1 MRRMPNTAGVV
12 FLVQDR
18 DFRFL
23 AFFNKLI
30 ATYLQYM
37 SLAVYGMANY

>member
-37 SLAVYGMANY
+37 SFAVYGMANY